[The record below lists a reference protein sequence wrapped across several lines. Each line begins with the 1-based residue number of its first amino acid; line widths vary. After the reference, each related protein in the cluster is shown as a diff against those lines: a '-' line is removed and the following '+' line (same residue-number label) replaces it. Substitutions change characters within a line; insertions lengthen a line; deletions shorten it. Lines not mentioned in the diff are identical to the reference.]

1 MAIAEP
7 YRRRTLMRRL
17 IACRT
22 HLIAGGTLAAAAI
35 LLTPAAALSG
45 AVPTAGGYRTEAV
58 TIPAGTLLRLRLSHS
73 VGSDVSRIEEP
84 VTATLAVPVR
94 YHGREVL
101 PAGSTAHGYITTAQR
116 SGKVKGRA
124 RVGMKFTTI
133 VSSDDHERYNVA
145 TRSWVAIAPA
155 TKHKD
160 ALEIGVPAA
169 GGAVIG
175 ALVGGKKG
183 AGIGALTGGGAGTAY
198 VLTTRGKEVRLGR
211 GATVSVRLASPLTV
225 RVRA

>member
-1 MAIAEP
+1 MAIASRP
-7 YRRRTLMRRL
+7 LRRTLMRPLIASTTRL
-17 IACRT
+17 I
-22 HLIAGGTLAAAAI
+22 GVTLAAAAVSF
-35 LLTPAAALSG
+35 TPAAAVS
-45 AVPTAGGYRTEAV
+45 AAAPTEGGYRTEAV
-58 TIPAGTLLRLRLSHS
+58 TIPTGTLLRLRLSHA
-73 VGSDVSRIEEP
+73 VGSDVSRIEDP
-84 VTATLAVPVR
+84 VTATLAAPLR

-101 PAGSTAHGYITTAQR
+101 PAGSTAHGYVTTAQR

-124 RVGMKFTTI
+124 RLGMKFSTI
-133 VSSDDHERYNVA
+133 VSSDDHEHYNIT

-155 TKHKD
+155 TKKKD
-160 ALEIGVPAA
+160 ALEIGAPAA

-183 AGIGALTGGGAGTAY
+183 AGIGALAGGGAGTAY

-225 RVRA
+225 RVPA